1 MDSVKRLG
9 IVSATAAGA
18 TVLALSAATQF
29 QAASFH
35 YPAEF
40 GSSLHHLYAP
50 WAVLGWARTWAKTY
64 PTAFLHTFMVGALVF
79 TLPTLIAL
87 LATRV
92 GRSVQAFG
100 KTAWAGSTE
109 VSKAKLFAAGGV
121 HGRVLGEFRKRLLI
135 YAGIEHAIVVGATRS
150 GKGAGHVTPSLM
162 TWAQS
167 AFVYDRKG
175 ELYELTADHRKTF
188 SHVMRFAPTSPDTV
202 RYNPLFEV
210 RKGPR
215 EIADIQNVVGVIIDP
230 LGRNGGD
237 LSFWDQK
244 SGELFTAL
252 ILHILYTAEPEKK
265 TIAHLRELLLNADVA
280 LAEMQT
286 AYHRLRPDLHA
297 ADGYARDGAG
307 EVIPE
312 THPECANVA
321 GALLSL
327 DIKVRTSIIAS
338 AQAALTLWA
347 DPMVQHATSWSDFS
361 IGELVCSKNPVTLYV
376 TTPQSDADRLAPLVR
391 ILLRQVI
398 DRLMEDIRVDSR
410 GNTKN
415 HRLLLML
422 DEFPKLGNI
431 SYFERAL
438 GEMAGYGLTAHLICQ
453 SFNDVVQQYGPNTT
467 LFDNM
472 HITVAFATSEP
483 GNIKKVIERAG
494 KALEYRK
501 SYSNSGIF
509 ASSGRNSIN
518 TSEQQRHILSE
529 GDVRGLDDNKELIF
543 VNGVKPIL
551 ADKIRYWEKPWFAKR
566 AGGFFHGELAAYQQA
581 SGNFDLPGRPQIDW
595 LEPNSLGA
603 GARSE
608 SEPVLSGG
616 MANPGGVA
624 PVIPVGAIDPFV
636 DDFGDDAVG

>member
-1 MDSVKRLG
+1 
-9 IVSATAAGA
+9 
-18 TVLALSAATQF
+18 
-29 QAASFH
+29 
-35 YPAEF
+35 
-40 GSSLHHLYAP
+40 
-50 WAVLGWARTWAKTY
+50 
-64 PTAFLHTFMVGALVF
+64 
-79 TLPTLIAL
+79 
-87 LATRV
+87 
-92 GRSVQAFG
+92 
-100 KTAWAGSTE
+100 
-109 VSKAKLFAAGGV
+109 
-121 HGRVLGEFRKRLLI
+121 
-135 YAGIEHAIVVGATRS
+135 
-150 GKGAGHVTPSLM
+150 
-162 TWAQS
+162 
-167 AFVYDRKG
+167 
-175 ELYELTADHRKTF
+175 
-188 SHVMRFAPTSPDTV
+188 
-202 RYNPLFEV
+202 
-210 RKGPR
+210 
-215 EIADIQNVVGVIIDP
+215 
-230 LGRNGGD
+230 
-237 LSFWDQK
+237 
-244 SGELFTAL
+244 
-252 ILHILYTAEPEKK
+252 
-265 TIAHLRELLLNADVA
+265 
-280 LAEMQT
+280 
-286 AYHRLRPDLHA
+286 
-297 ADGYARDGAG
+297 
-307 EVIPE
+307 
-312 THPECANVA
+312 
-321 GALLSL
+321 
-327 DIKVRTSIIAS
+327 
-338 AQAALTLWA
+338 
-347 DPMVQHATSWSDFS
+347 MVQHATSWSDFS

-566 AGGFFHGELAAYQQA
+566 AGGFFHGKLADYQQA
-581 SGNFDLPGRPQIDW
+581 RGNFDLPGEPQIDW
-595 LEPNSLGA
+595 LEPNSLGSQPRISA
-603 GARSE
+603 PDPAMTPATTPVSASAIVPGA
-608 SEPVLSGG
+608 
-616 MANPGGVA
+616 AT
-624 PVIPVGAIDPFV
+624 DPFA
-636 DDFGDDAVG
+636 DDLSDDALE